1 MFLLFNIFHKLPSFL
16 ETVLKKISME
26 TISVQRSS
34 PGKQVSGMRPFKN
47 PRRRSSRGS
56 LSRSGGSLVIPTN
69 PASSWGSSS
78 AYPPPPSNYS
88 QPPLLP
94 LPRVNSSTLPL
105 QRVNS
110 SRTRVNSSTLPCA
123 QTRATSTETQQKKVN
138 YVESVP
144 RLTRTGSV
152 PVWSNHPRDFPK
164 GFDGYPG
171 PAILLLSPPPSSLP
185 MPKFSIKSKLRCNAE
200 AAGKT
205 DVATDNIRRVL
216 QLG

>member
-1 MFLLFNIFHKLPSFL
+1 
-16 ETVLKKISME
+16 ME
-26 TISVQRSS
+26 TISVQRS

-56 LSRSGGSLVIPTN
+56 LSRSGGSLAP
-69 PASSWGSSS
+69 SWGSSP
-78 AYPPPPSNYS
+78 AYPPPPANYS

-110 SRTRVNSSTLPCA
+110 SHPRVNSSHALPYS
-123 QTRATSTETQQKKVN
+123 QTRAKSETQHKKVD
-138 YVESVP
+138 YVESAP
-144 RLTRTGSV
+144 RVTRTGSV
-152 PVWSNHPRDFPK
+152 PVLSNHPRDFPK

-185 MPKFSIKSKLRCNAE
+185 MPKFSIKPKLRCNAE
-200 AAGKT
+200 AVGKT
-205 DVATDNIRRVL
+205 DVATDNNRRVL
-216 QLG
+216 QLR

>member
-1 MFLLFNIFHKLPSFL
+1 
-16 ETVLKKISME
+16 ME

-34 PGKQVSGMRPFKN
+34 SGKQVSGMRPFKN

-56 LSRSGGSLVIPTN
+56 LSRSGGSLALPNN
-69 PASSWGSSS
+69 PASSCGSSPP
-78 AYPPPPSNYS
+78 YPTPPANYS

-105 QRVNS
+105 QRVKS
-110 SRTRVNSSTLPCA
+110 SHPRVNSSTLYCA
-123 QTRATSTETQQKKVN
+123 QTRATSETQQKKVD
-138 YVESVP
+138 YVQSVP
-144 RLTRTGSV
+144 RLIRTGSV
-152 PVWSNHPRDFPK
+152 PVWSNNPCDFPK

-185 MPKFSIKSKLRCNAE
+185 MPKFSIKPKLRCNAE

-205 DVATDNIRRVL
+205 DLATDNIRRVL
-216 QLG
+216 QLR

>member
-1 MFLLFNIFHKLPSFL
+1 
-16 ETVLKKISME
+16 ME
-26 TISVQRSS
+26 TMSVQRS

-56 LSRSGGSLVIPTN
+56 LSRSGGCLAP
-69 PASSWGSSS
+69 SWGSSP
-78 AYPPPPSNYS
+78 AYPPPPANYS

-110 SRTRVNSSTLPCA
+110 SCPRVNSAALPCS
-123 QTRATSTETQQKKVN
+123 QTIAKSETQHKKVD
-138 YVESVP
+138 YVEYVP

-152 PVWSNHPRDFPK
+152 PVWTNHQRDFPK

-185 MPKFSIKSKLRCNAE
+185 MPKFTIKSKLRCNAE

-216 QLG
+216 QLR

>member
-1 MFLLFNIFHKLPSFL
+1 
-16 ETVLKKISME
+16 ME
-26 TISVQRSS
+26 TISVQRS

-56 LSRSGGSLVIPTN
+56 LSRSGGCLAP
-69 PASSWGSSS
+69 SWGSSP
-78 AYPPPPSNYS
+78 AYPPPPPNYS

-110 SRTRVNSSTLPCA
+110 SLPRVYSSTLPCS
-123 QTRATSTETQQKKVN
+123 QTRATSSETQQKKLD
-138 YVESVP
+138 YVDSVP
-144 RLTRTGSV
+144 RLIRTGSV

-164 GFDGYPG
+164 GLIDGYPG

-185 MPKFSIKSKLRCNAE
+185 IPKFSIKPKLRCNAE

-205 DVATDNIRRVL
+205 DLATDNIRRVL
-216 QLG
+216 QLRWKVVVLYCYVTLMVLLIK